1 MSDAPRAGIL
11 VTGTEVLSGRVRDRN
26 GPWLADR
33 LLEAGVDLAH
43 IAIVGDRPGDLEGAL
58 RFMASEGFD
67 VVLTS
72 GGLGPTA
79 DDLTAEVV
87 ARFQGRPM
95 VLDEA
100 LEARIAEIVRPLAER
115 YPNLD
120 RDAMAAGTRKQAIVP
135 EGATVLEPVGTA
147 PGLVVA
153 PANGRSGPTIVVLP
167 GPPRELQPM
176 WKQAVLTDT
185 WRSAVTA
192 ARVYRQEMLRLFG
205 IPESEIAE
213 TLRHAEREGVDL
225 SPLEITTCL
234 RSGEIEIVT
243 RYESDAQD
251 VYDAFAHIVA
261 TRHADTLYSTDGT
274 TIDAQVAAL
283 LRGQS
288 SIQATTE
295 AVPDSLARAGSVRTI
310 AVAESCTGGLL
321 LARLTD
327 PPGASDYVLGGVV
340 AYSNEAKVAQ
350 VGVPGEVIEAH
361 GAVSEEVARA
371 LADGARARFDADLG
385 VGVTGIA
392 GPGGGSEDKPV
403 GLVWTCVVGPDGARL
418 TRSLRLPGG
427 RTDVRERAALVAM
440 HLIRRLLMGER
451 DGERGFKPG
460 S

>member
-43 IAIVGDRPGDLEGAL
+43 IAIVGDRPRDLEGAL
-58 RFMASEGFD
+58 RFMAEDGFD

-87 ARFQGRPM
+87 GRFQGRPM

-147 PGLVVA
+147 PGMVVA
-153 PANGRSGPTIVVLP
+153 PAEGRSGPTIVVLP

-176 WKQAVLTDT
+176 WKQAVMADA
-185 WRSAVTA
+185 WRSAVAA

-225 SPLEITTCL
+225 SQLEITTCL

-243 RYESDAQD
+243 RYEPEALDT
-251 VYDAFAHIVA
+251 YDAFARIVA

-283 LRGQS
+283 LRGQPVS
-288 SIQATTE
+288 VQAT
-295 AVPDSLARAGSVRTI
+295 AHGAPNSLANGIRTI

-327 PPGASDYVLGGVV
+327 PPGASEYVLGGIV
-340 AYSNEAKVAQ
+340 AYSNEVKVDQ
-350 VGVPGEVIEAH
+350 VGVARETIEAH
-361 GAVSEEVARA
+361 GAVSVEVAQA
-371 LADGARARFDADLG
+371 LAEGARTRLGADLG

-392 GPGGGSEDKPV
+392 GPGGGSEEKPV
-403 GLVWTCVVGPDGARL
+403 GLVWTCVAGPDGARL

-427 RTDVRERAALVAM
+427 RADVRERAALVAM
-440 HLIRRLLMGER
+440 HLIRRLLTGER
-451 DGERGFKPG
+451 DGERSPKPG

>member
-43 IAIVGDRPGDLEGAL
+43 IAIVGDRPRDLEGAL
-58 RFMASEGFD
+58 RFMTGEGFD

-87 ARFQGRPM
+87 GRFQGRPM
-95 VLDEA
+95 VLDQA

-153 PANGRSGPTIVVLP
+153 PAEGRSGPTIVVLP

-176 WKQAVLTDT
+176 WKQAVVTDA
-185 WRSAVTA
+185 WRSAVAA
-192 ARVYRQEMLRLFG
+192 ARIYRQEMLRLFG

-225 SPLEITTCL
+225 SRLEITTCL

-243 RYESDAQD
+243 RYESGAQD
-251 VYDAFAHIVA
+251 AYDAFARIVA
-261 TRHADTLYSTDGT
+261 TRHADTLYSSDGT
-274 TIDAQVAAL
+274 TIDVQVAAL
-283 LRGQS
+283 LRGQPAS
-288 SIQATTE
+288 VQATTE
-295 AVPDSLARAGSVRTI
+295 AVPGSLALAGIRTI

-327 PPGASDYVLGGVV
+327 PPGASQYVLGGIV
-340 AYSNEAKVAQ
+340 AYSNEAKIAQ
-350 VGVPGEVIEAH
+350 VGVPREVVEAH
-361 GAVSEEVARA
+361 GAVSEEVAQA
-371 LADGARARFDADLG
+371 LADGARARFGADLG

-392 GPGGGSEDKPV
+392 GPGGGSEGKPV
-403 GLVWTCVVGPDGARL
+403 GLVWTCVAGPDGARL

-427 RTDVRERAALVAM
+427 RADVRERAALVAM
-440 HLIRRLLMGER
+440 HLIRRLLTGER
-451 DGERGFKPG
+451 DGER
-460 S
+460 SLV